1 MNIKDL
7 KKAKIDQEAVEFSET
22 LAIENPGMYTASEM
36 KGLINRRID
45 AAAATDE
52 AMRADLASMPLEK
65 QAKMKEMLKSS
76 DVPIEVW
83 KEIFGEGFWSSA
95 LSVQLMK

>member
-1 MNIKDL
+1 
-7 KKAKIDQEAVEFSET
+7 
-22 LAIENPGMYTASEM
+22 
-36 KGLINRRID
+36 
-45 AAAATDE
+45 
-52 AMRADLASMPLEK
+52 MRADLASMPLEK